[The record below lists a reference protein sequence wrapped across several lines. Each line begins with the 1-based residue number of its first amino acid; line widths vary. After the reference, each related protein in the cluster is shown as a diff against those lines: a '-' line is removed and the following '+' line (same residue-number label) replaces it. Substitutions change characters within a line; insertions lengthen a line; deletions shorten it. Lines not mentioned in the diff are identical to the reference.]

1 VVEGSVEMLADK
13 RVHAVMPTHDVE
25 RLAAFY
31 RDTLGIPVRA
41 ERPAAVMFETRPGS
55 VFVVSRTGSLS
66 TGAHTQMAFTV
77 TDIEAELADLRARG
91 VQIEEYDL
99 PNMVDGIATMPAGR
113 AAWFKDPDGNLVGLI
128 EFADPT

>member
-1 VVEGSVEMLADK
+1 MLADK

-31 RDTLGIPVRA
+31 RDTLGLKVRA
-41 ERPAAVMFETRPGS
+41 ERPSAVMFETSPGS

-77 TDIEAELADLRARG
+77 TDVEAEVADLQARG
-91 VQIEEYDL
+91 VAVESYEM
-99 PNMVDGIATMPAGR
+99 PKTENGVATLPAGR
-113 AAWFKDPDGNLVGLI
+113 AAWFKDPDGNLIGL
-128 EFADPT
+128 FAWADPA